1 MCLLMVS
8 MGQVPDYNHISNAN
22 INNPDGFGFAVHTG
36 DRIITSRGMN
46 PQKTVDKFYD
56 TLDKAG
62 KDFVAIYHSRIT
74 THGDSIVENAHPFKV
89 DGRSDLILA
98 HNGML
103 PIHPKAGDRRSDTRI
118 FAEDIMVNMGIEML
132 DDKHSFA
139 RLEDWAAGSKIAILS
154 NAPELRDSVYI
165 VNEHLGAWEG
175 DIWWSNSSYKNAY
188 TFYGTGYYGSK
199 STAGLWSTDSLLE
212 ADRNALIGTGDDPFG
227 RNGTEVCYNCFNG
240 IDEESYSTG
249 VCNLCDSCLDCFEH
263 SMQCMCYTPVQVKH
277 EQNWWNEVEV

>member
-8 MGQVPDYNHISNAN
+8 MGQVPDYKHISNAN

-46 PQKTVDKFYD
+46 PQSVVDKFYD

-74 THGDSIVENAHPFKV
+74 THGDSILENAHPFRIG
-89 DGRSDLILA
+89 GRKDLILA

-103 PIHPKAGDRRSDTRI
+103 PVHPRAGDKRSDTRI
-118 FAEDIMVNMGIEML
+118 FAEDIITNMGIEML

-154 NAPELRDSVYI
+154 TAPELRDSVYI
-165 VNEHLGAWEG
+165 VNEHLGEWVD

-188 TFYGTGYYGSK
+188 SFYGSGYYGSRG
-199 STAGLWSTDSLLE
+199 GLWSTDDLISN
-212 ADRNALIGTGDDPFG
+212 DRKMLTSVESSNQWCT
-227 RNGTEVCYNCFNG
+227 GTELCYVCYQE
-240 IDEESYSTG
+240 IDEQSYQEG
-249 VCNLCDSCLDCFEH
+249 VCATCNSCLDCFEH
-263 SMQCMCYTPVQVKH
+263 TAQCMCYTPSYAVRQ
-277 EQNWWNEVEV
+277 QGNWWNEVEV

>member
-103 PIHPKAGDRRSDTRI
+103 PIHPRAGDRRSDTRI

-188 TFYGTGYYGSK
+188 TFYGTGYYGASR
-199 STAGLWSTDSLLE
+199 GLWSTDDLLE
-212 ADRNALIGTGDDPFG
+212 SDRQALIGIESEGQYI
-227 RNGTEVCYNCFNG
+227 NGTELCYTCY
-240 IDEESYSTG
+240 IPISEESYHEG
-249 VCNLCDSCLDCFEH
+249 VCSACNSCLDCFD
-263 SMQCMCYTPVQVKH
+263 SSNNCMCYSPATA
-277 EQNWWNEVEV
+277 NWWNEVEV